1 MLAWF
6 RALMPKEDR
15 FFTLFE
21 QHATLVVAAAE
32 SLRAAL
38 EGGPA
43 LHQHLQAVVDRENE
57 ADAVTREVLLAVR
70 RTFITPFDRGD
81 IKDLITAMDDAI
93 DQMQKTTKT
102 IRLFKIT
109 EFEPEMSQMAKR
121 IVQSAQIVR
130 QLIPLLRSISTHAG
144 QIGSLTEQVGRIEGE
159 TDDLYDAARSR
170 LYEVKGPAGALY
182 FWVSSEILDH
192 LEKVMDRLEDVAN
205 EIHGTMI
212 EHV

>member
-1 MLAWF
+1 MLKWL

-15 FFTLFE
+15 FFGLFE
-21 QHATLVVAAAE
+21 QHATLVVAGAE

-43 LHQHLQAVVDRENE
+43 LHQHLQTVMDREND
-57 ADAVTREVLLAVR
+57 ADAITREVLLAVR

-109 EFEPEMSQMAKR
+109 QFEPEMTQMADR
-121 IVQSAQIVR
+121 IVRAAGMVQQAM
-130 QLIPLLRSISTHAG
+130 PLLRAISTHAA
-144 QIGSLTEQVGRIEGE
+144 QISSLTEQVSRVEGE
-159 TDDLYDAARSR
+159 TDDLHDAARSR
-170 LYEVKGPAGALY
+170 LYEVKGPEGALH
-182 FWVSSEILDH
+182 FWVASEVLDH

-205 EIHGTMI
+205 ELHGTMI

>member
-1 MLAWF
+1 MLGWL

-15 FFTLFE
+15 FFDLFE

-32 SLRAAL
+32 SLRATL
-38 EGGPA
+38 ESGSG
-43 LHQHLQAVVDRENE
+43 LQQHLQAVVDRENE
-57 ADAVTREVLLAVR
+57 ADAITREVLLAVR

-102 IRLFKIT
+102 IRLFKVT
-109 EFEPEMSQMAKR
+109 AFEPEMVQMAER
-121 IVQSAQIVR
+121 VVEAARTVQQA
-130 QLIPLLRSISTHAG
+130 IPLLRAISTNAA

-159 TDDLYDAARSR
+159 TDDLHDAARSR
-170 LYEVKGPAGALY
+170 LFEAQGPAGALH